1 MKLIKILAAL
11 FAGALLLLGGMGA
24 YVVATFNP
32 NNYKPQV
39 IQLVKDKKQRT
50 LKLDGDIRLK
60 FWPNI
65 GADLGKASLSEF
77 KSEAEFASVE
87 NVRVSLKL
95 LPLLSKKIVVD
106 EVEVRGVRA
115 TLVKLKDGTLN
126 IADLLSE
133 DDKPSEA
140 VAFDIDHVS
149 IANANLIYRDEKER
163 TSLALLQVNVKT
175 GRIASNVPGKV
186 DLSFTVSS
194 DQPKMN
200 LGLSLKTRLTFDL
213 DQQVY
218 SLEGLSLDAKGRA
231 ADISNLNAKASGS
244 VTAELKT
251 GEFTTQ
257 GLSVA
262 FTGVSGKDNLDIK
275 FDTPKLLI
283 TKDKA
288 SGDKVTVNAKISNAQ
303 GVTTARVEWPGLE
316 GTAQAF
322 TAAAMTLDLDM
333 KQGEQSVRATV
344 RSPLSGNLHTQ
355 QISLPQLTVSVTVA
369 GPNLPGKSLAGSLSG
384 SASVNGAKQQAQANL
399 AGKFAD
405 TTIKAQL
412 GVNGFAPPGL
422 NFDIDIDQLDL
433 DKYAPST
440 QTAGGAMPGTEKPID
455 VSALRSLRAH
465 GKVRIGLLKMSNIK
479 ASNVRLDIRAA
490 GGQVDVSTLSANLY
504 EGAMNGAISVNAAGA
519 APRFAIRQNLS
530 EVSIGPL
537 LKDVANKDALEGK
550 GTVNIDVNTQGA
562 TVGALKRVLAGNAA
576 VALRDGAVKG
586 IDIAGTIRDARA
598 RLGTLKGQQTQPSD
612 KNRKTDF
619 SELNAT
625 FAIQNG
631 IARNNDLSLKSPLL
645 RVNGEGDINIGEDTV
660 NYLVKASIVGSLTGQ
675 DGRDIK
681 ALKGVTVPVR
691 ATGPM
696 TAPSFALDFNA
707 MVTDTVK
714 QKAEEVIRGKLEEA
728 VFGKKPAAPTAP
740 AASDTL
746 AKPGAAPAVP
756 AAATGN
762 AHAPKS
768 GRDAATDVLKGIF
781 GR

>member
-1 MKLIKILAAL
+1 MKFIKILAAL
-11 FAGALLLLGGMGA
+11 FAGALLLLGGVVA
-24 YVVATFNP
+24 YVAATFNP

-77 KSEAEFASVE
+77 KSETEFASVE
-87 NVRVSLKL
+87 NARVSLKL
-95 LPLLSKKIVVD
+95 LPLLSKKVVVD

-115 TLVKLKDGTLN
+115 TLVKRKDGTLN
-126 IADLLSE
+126 IADLLSK

-149 IANANLIYRDEKER
+149 IANANLTYRDEKER
-163 TSLALLQVNVKT
+163 TSLALSQVNVKT
-175 GRIASNVPGKV
+175 GRIAPNVPGKV
-186 DLSFTVSS
+186 DLSFTVSG
-194 DQPKMN
+194 DRPKMN
-200 LGLSLKTRLTFDL
+200 LGLSLKTKLTFDL
-213 DQQVY
+213 EQQVY
-218 SLEGLSLDAKGRA
+218 SLEGLSLDAKGQA

-244 VTAELKT
+244 VMAKLKAGEL
-251 GEFTTQ
+251 TTQ

-275 FDTPKLLI
+275 FDAPKLLI

-303 GVTTARVEWPGLE
+303 GVTTARVELPGLE

-333 KQGEQSVRATV
+333 KQGEQSVKATV
-344 RSPLSGNLHTQ
+344 RSPLSGNLQTQ
-355 QISLPQLTVSVTVA
+355 QISLPQLTVSVTAA
-369 GPNLPGKSLAGSLSG
+369 GPNLPGKSLTGSLSG

-399 AGKFAD
+399 AGKVAD
-405 TTIKAQL
+405 STIKAQL

-422 NFDIDIDQLDL
+422 SFDIDIDQLDL

-440 QTAGGAMPGTEKPID
+440 QTAGGVKPGAEKPID
-455 VSALRSLRAH
+455 VSALRSLRAN

-490 GGQVDVSTLSANLY
+490 GGQVDVSPLSANLY
-504 EGAMNGAISVNAAGA
+504 EGAMNGAMSVNAAGA

-530 EVSIGPL
+530 GVSIGPL
-537 LKDVANKDALEGK
+537 LKDLANKDALEGK

-562 TVGALKRVLAGNAA
+562 TVGALKRALAGNAA

-598 RLGTLKGQQTQPSD
+598 RLGTLKGQQTQSSD
-612 KNRKTDF
+612 KNKKTDF
-619 SELNAT
+619 SELNGT

-681 ALKGVTVPVR
+681 ELKGVTVPVR

-707 MVTDTVK
+707 MMTDTVK
-714 QKAEEVIRGKLEEA
+714 QKAEEVVRSKLEEA
-728 VFGKKPAAPTAP
+728 VFGKKPAAPVAP
-740 AASDTL
+740 GTP
-746 AKPGAAPAVP
+746 AKPGAAPAAP
-756 AAATGN
+756 AAATGK
-762 AHAPKS
+762 ADAPKS